1 MDAILDTT
9 DIFAMAAILAMA
21 TALDTEAIIAMA
33 TILAIKYKLLKKYI
47 QKREASTEVSL
58 FCWDTRTRTRKNR
71 TRICCVTITPY
82 PKVICLLRFQW
93 LGYPDSNQEK
103 QDQNLL
109 CYHYTISQGYLSHS
123 EQVPLVLNCG
133 AKVLL
138 FYELA
143 KVL

>member
-1 MDAILDTT
+1 MTIKVTAAVLDMDAILDTA
-9 DIFAMAAILAMA
+9 DIFAMAAIVAMA

-82 PKVICLLRFQW
+82 PNVNPHP
-93 LGYPDSNQEK
+93 LGSSCFYECKGTTFLPTAKTFPDFFY
-103 QDQNLL
+103 QNLNF
-109 CYHYTISQGYLSHS
+109 YQKI
-123 EQVPLVLNCG
+123 LN
-133 AKVLL
+133 LL
-138 FYELA
+138 YNYICN
-143 KVL
+143 

>member
-1 MDAILDTT
+1 MDAILDTA
-9 DIFAMAAILAMA
+9 DIFDMAAILAMA

-33 TILAIKYKLLKKYI
+33 TILAIKYKLLKNTYKKERL
-47 QKREASTEVSL
+47 QLKSL
-58 FCWDTRTRTRKNR
+58 SFVGIPGLEPGKTGPESVVLPLHH
-71 TRICCVTITPY
+71 IP
-82 PKVICLLRFQW
+82 ICLS
-93 LGYPDSNQEK
+93 Y
-103 QDQNLL
+103 
-109 CYHYTISQGYLSHS
+109 S

>member
-1 MDAILDTT
+1 MDAILDTA
-9 DIFAMAAILAMA
+9 DIFAMATILAMA

-82 PKVICLLRFQW
+82 PKVISAIRNKCPSF
-93 LGYPDSNQEK
+93 
-103 QDQNLL
+103 
-109 CYHYTISQGYLSHS
+109 
-123 EQVPLVLNCG
+123 
-133 AKVLL
+133 
-138 FYELA
+138 
-143 KVL
+143 

>member
-1 MDAILDTT
+1 MTIKATAAVHDTDVILDTA
-9 DIFAMAAILAMA
+9 DIF
-21 TALDTEAIIAMA
+21 AMA
-33 TILAIKYKLLKKYI
+33 TILAIKYKLLKNTYKKERL
-47 QKREASTEVSL
+47 QLKSL
-58 FCWDTRTRTRKNR
+58 S
-71 TRICCVTITPY
+71 
-82 PKVICLLRFQW
+82 LL

>member
-1 MDAILDTT
+1 MDAILDTA
-9 DIFAMAAILAMA
+9 DIFAMATVLAMA
-21 TALDTEAIIAMA
+21 TDLDTEAIIAMA
-33 TILAIKYKLLKKYI
+33 TILAIKYKLLKNTYKKERL
-47 QKREASTEVSL
+47 QLKSL
-58 FCWDTRTRTRKNR
+58 S
-71 TRICCVTITPY
+71 
-82 PKVICLLRFQW
+82 LL

-138 FYELA
+138 FYELS

>member
-1 MDAILDTT
+1 MDAILDTA
-9 DIFAMAAILAMA
+9 DIFDMAAILAMA

-33 TILAIKYKLLKKYI
+33 TILAIKYKLLKNTYKKERL
-47 QKREASTEVSL
+47 QLKSL
-58 FCWDTRTRTRKNR
+58 FFVG
-71 TRICCVTITPY
+71 I
-82 PKVICLLRFQW
+82 
-93 LGYPDSNQEK
+93 PDSNQEK

-143 KVL
+143 KVF

>member
-1 MDAILDTT
+1 MDAILDTA

-82 PKVICLLRFQW
+82 PKVISAIRNK
-93 LGYPDSNQEK
+93 YPS
-103 QDQNLL
+103 
-109 CYHYTISQGYLSHS
+109 
-123 EQVPLVLNCG
+123 
-133 AKVLL
+133 
-138 FYELA
+138 F
-143 KVL
+143 